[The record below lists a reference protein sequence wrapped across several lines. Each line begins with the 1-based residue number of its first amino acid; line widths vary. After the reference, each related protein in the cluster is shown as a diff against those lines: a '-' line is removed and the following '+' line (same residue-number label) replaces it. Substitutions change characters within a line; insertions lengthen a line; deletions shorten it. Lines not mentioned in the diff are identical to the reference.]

1 MNKLQLFEDIHALY
15 VCNLLSYSEDYS
27 MTQPKKEFVN
37 EWKKEK
43 KRYNKPKNFI
53 QLIRKSSITRLFH
66 SHELHLHFYIYETKQ
81 SREP

>member
-15 VCNLLSYSEDYS
+15 VCNLLSYSEEYS

-43 KRYNKPKNFI
+43 EKVMLIEKMIQEEKKSRTKYVTNKGQRIAKNEPVD
-53 QLIRKSSITRLFH
+53 
-66 SHELHLHFYIYETKQ
+66 ELE
-81 SREP
+81 

>member
-1 MNKLQLFEDIHALY
+1 MNRLQLFEDIHALY

-43 KRYNKPKNFI
+43 EKVMLMEKMIQEEKSLEKSMLQIKNK
-53 QLIRKSSITRLFH
+53 
-66 SHELHLHFYIYETKQ
+66 ELLKMKQ
-81 SREP
+81 

>member
-1 MNKLQLFEDIHALY
+1 MNRLQLFEDIHALC

-43 KRYNKPKNFI
+43 EKVMLIEKMIQEEKKSRKKYVTNKEQRIVKN
-53 QLIRKSSITRLFH
+53 
-66 SHELHLHFYIYETKQ
+66 
-81 SREP
+81 EPVDEFE

>member
-43 KRYNKPKNFI
+43 EKVMLIEKMI
-53 QLIRKSSITRLFH
+53 QEEKSLEQSMLQIKDK
-66 SHELHLHFYIYETKQ
+66 ELLKMNQ
-81 SREP
+81 

>member
-43 KRYNKPKNFI
+43 EKVMLIEKMIQEEKMSRTKYVTNKGQRIAKNEPVD
-53 QLIRKSSITRLFH
+53 
-66 SHELHLHFYIYETKQ
+66 ELE
-81 SREP
+81 

>member
-1 MNKLQLFEDIHALY
+1 MNRLQLFEDIHALY

-43 KRYNKPKNFI
+43 EKVMLIEKMIQEEKSLEKSMLQIKNK
-53 QLIRKSSITRLFH
+53 
-66 SHELHLHFYIYETKQ
+66 ELLKMNQ
-81 SREP
+81 

>member
-1 MNKLQLFEDIHALY
+1 MNRLQLFEDIHDLY

-43 KRYNKPKNFI
+43 EKVMLMEKMIQEEKSLEKSMLQIKNK
-53 QLIRKSSITRLFH
+53 
-66 SHELHLHFYIYETKQ
+66 ELLKMKQ
-81 SREP
+81 